1 MRRSAAA
8 AAWDVRDD
16 RVLAPD
22 QRRREALG
30 GLVIQHT
37 IPAVSADGVDQDDD
51 RDREISDIP
60 WVAT

>member
-1 MRRSAAA
+1 VAA

-16 RVLAPD
+16 RARAPEE
-22 QRRREALG
+22 RRLEALG

-37 IPAVSADGVDQDDD
+37 IPAVSGDGLDQDDD

-60 WVAT
+60 WAAN